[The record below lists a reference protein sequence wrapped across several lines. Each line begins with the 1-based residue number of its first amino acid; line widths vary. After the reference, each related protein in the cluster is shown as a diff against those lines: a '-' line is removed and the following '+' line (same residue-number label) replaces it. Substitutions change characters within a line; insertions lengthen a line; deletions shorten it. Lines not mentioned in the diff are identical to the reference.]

1 MSVVAQMKKF
11 VEPKSVALIGVSR
24 APASISG
31 LMFDI
36 LGNLLDYGYQGRI
49 YPVNPHA
56 SEILGIRTYPSIGE
70 VADDVDLAV
79 INLPRPLV
87 PSTTRESVEKGISAI
102 TIVTQ
107 GFADAD
113 DVEGKQL
120 QKEVDE
126 IVKGKARVLGP
137 NTFGTANAFI
147 NFSSSFVKMEMKLV
161 PTGVICQSGVFMLGY
176 PGLTLVGKG
185 IDLGNGCDVD
195 FADGLEYFEQ
205 DNDVKVVALHV
216 EGMRDARRFL
226 SVANRV
232 AHSKPIVALKTGR
245 SGLAAEAA
253 QSHTGSVVGKDEV
266 WEVALKQSGIT
277 RVSNIDELGDM
288 VKAFSTLPLLKGKR
302 IGVVTH
308 TGACGV
314 ISIDACQKFGLQI
327 VKPSSVAMK
336 HLSAMSPPWLAVSN
350 PVDTWPAIMVSK
362 QSPTA
367 AMAEATHAVISDVDA
382 VLFVWLASSQQWCDE
397 HSQLMMEL
405 ASSYPDKALVSHPYG
420 PLANE
425 AADKLEKTGK
435 TMAFSSPHRAAR
447 GLSHLADYSHFLGCF

>member
-1 MSVVAQMKKF
+1 MDILAQMKKF

-24 APASISG
+24 SPEPISG

-56 SEILGIRTYPSIGE
+56 SEILGIKTYPSIGE
-70 VADDVDLAV
+70 VAEDVDLAV
-79 INLPRPLV
+79 INLPRSLV
-87 PSTTRESVEKGISAI
+87 PGVTRESVEKGISAI

-107 GFADAD
+107 GFADAN

-161 PTGVICQSGVFMLGY
+161 PTGVICQSGVFMIGY

-232 AHSKPIVALKTGR
+232 AHKKPIVALKTGR

-253 QSHTGSVVGKDEV
+253 QSHTGSLVGKDEV

-277 RVSNIDELGDM
+277 RVNDIDELGDM
-288 VKAFSTLPLLKGKR
+288 VKAFSLLPLLKGKR

-314 ISIDACQKFGLQI
+314 ISIDACQKSGLEI
-327 VKPSSVAMK
+327 ARPSSIAMK
-336 HLSAMSPPWLAVSN
+336 QFSAVSPPWLAVSN

-362 QSPTA
+362 QSPTE
-367 AMAEATHAVISDVDA
+367 AMAEAARAVINDVDA
-382 VLFVWLASSQQWCDE
+382 VLFVWLATCQQWCDE

-405 ASSYPDKALVSHPYG
+405 ANIYPDKAFIAHPYG
-420 PLANE
+420 PLAHE
-425 AADKLEKTGK
+425 AAAKLEKTGK
-435 TMAFSSPHRAAR
+435 TMAFSSPDRAAR
-447 GLSHLADYSHFLGCF
+447 ALSHLADYSHFLGCF